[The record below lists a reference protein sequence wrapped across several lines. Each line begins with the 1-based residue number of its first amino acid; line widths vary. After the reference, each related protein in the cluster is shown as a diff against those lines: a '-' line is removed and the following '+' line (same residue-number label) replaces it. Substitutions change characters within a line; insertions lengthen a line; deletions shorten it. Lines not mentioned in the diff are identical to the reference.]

1 MKTRRALRNA
11 QLVTQGGT
19 PGMSASMT
27 CPKVLLAEA
36 QPSMRDVI
44 GGRLRAVGCDVV
56 ELESG
61 VALWAELES
70 ALADGD
76 NPREPDL
83 VISEIRPSGRDGIK
97 VLSRLR
103 AAGHSTPVIL
113 LSAFG
118 TLGLVAEASQL
129 GRTLVFR
136 KPVELERLIAAAIRL
151 ASPAPAPLW

>member
-36 QPSMRDVI
+36 QPAMREVI
-44 GGRLRAVGCDVV
+44 GGRLREVGCDVV
-56 ELESG
+56 ELTSG
-61 VALWAELES
+61 LELWAELES

-76 NPREPDL
+76 N
-83 VISEIRPSGRDGIK
+83 
-97 VLSRLR
+97 
-103 AAGHSTPVIL
+103 STPVIL
-113 LSAFG
+113 LSGFG
-118 TLGLVAEASQL
+118 TLGLVAEATQL

-151 ASPAPAPLW
+151 TSPEPAPLW